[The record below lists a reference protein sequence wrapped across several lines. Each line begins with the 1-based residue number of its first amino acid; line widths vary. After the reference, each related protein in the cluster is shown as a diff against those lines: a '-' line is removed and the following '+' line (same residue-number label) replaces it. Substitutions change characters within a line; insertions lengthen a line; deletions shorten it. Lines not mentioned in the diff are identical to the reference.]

1 MLFSVLRNISLKGK
15 LDIIDSKGETH
26 SFGETSNLESDK
38 LYAKIRFTNKS
49 IQRKLFLNP
58 GLHLGEGHMD
68 GEIIIEEGTIENLIN
83 IVTSSYDEFIS
94 RYHFYKFYET
104 FLNYFKPLHQINKI
118 KQSKKNISHHYDL
131 NENLYRLFLDKDMQ
145 YSCAYFHN
153 ENINLDQA
161 QSDKKKHIINKL
173 NIRSDMSVLDI
184 GCGWGGLSLQI
195 AKDTGAQVKGITL
208 SENQLTT
215 AKRRAQEEGLNEK
228 VHFALQDYRFE
239 NKQYDRIVSVGM
251 FEHVGINYFSSFFSK
266 TYDLLK
272 ESGVFLLHTIG
283 QKGKPSA
290 TSPWIRK
297 YIFPGGYIP
306 SMSEILETCE
316 KLNINITDIEVLRLH
331 YAHTLDHWYK
341 NTLANKRQII
351 RMFDERF
358 FRMWEFYLLISKYS
372 FVNMG
377 NVVFQIQISKNIN
390 NLPLTRNYIY
400 N

>member
-1 MLFSVLRNISLKGK
+1 
-15 LDIIDSKGETH
+15 
-26 SFGETSNLESDK
+26 
-38 LYAKIRFTNKS
+38 
-49 IQRKLFLNP
+49 
-58 GLHLGEGHMD
+58 
-68 GEIIIEEGTIENLIN
+68 
-83 IVTSSYDEFIS
+83 
-94 RYHFYKFYET
+94 
-104 FLNYFKPLHQINKI
+104 
-118 KQSKKNISHHYDL
+118 
-131 NENLYRLFLDKDMQ
+131 
-145 YSCAYFHN
+145 
-153 ENINLDQA
+153 
-161 QSDKKKHIINKL
+161 
-173 NIRSDMSVLDI
+173 MSVLDI